1 MKTKIY
7 TFLVTGIM
15 FLAVPLSHA
24 QNILT
29 DGDFSTTTSI
39 GSYFIGYP
47 PANVWCTWQ
56 GGSAN
61 ATATVVDGV
70 CNYQIISPADLTY
83 EIQLVQ
89 AGFPLEQGHSYR
101 LSFDVKADANR
112 TFGVFL
118 GEDEG
123 NWTDL
128 LGYDRYS
135 QNATTDW
142 QTITLDFNASCVFA
156 YHKLSFE
163 LGTININMYFDNV
176 SLIDLGPYT
185 PSVGILG
192 TSVNGGWDVDVDM
205 LTTDGVNYTLSN
217 YPLTV
222 GHAKFRQDNVW
233 CANWGNNTF
242 PSGTGYQDGPDIPL
256 SNAGSYDI
264 SFNKQTGEYSFA
276 CVSNCSAY
284 IGIIGSA
291 VPPSFGLEPDVNM
304 STDDGI
310 IYTLKSYTLIDGGLK
325 FRQNDSWD
333 ISWGNTTFPTG
344 KAVAGAADI
353 PVTAGMYDVTF
364 NTQTLE
370 YSFTAPSIGILG
382 SALNGWDNDIDL
394 QTTDGINYT
403 LGEYSF
409 IDGAVKF
416 RTDNSWD
423 VNWGGYSFP
432 AGWAYLYGPDIQVQA
447 GTYKVAFNMVTG
459 EYSFTATTC
468 PIAGI
473 QCPYDQ
479 YWSSSPGVCGTNVYY
494 QPVTAAANCGGDGIS
509 VVQTAGLPSG
519 SLFPVGST
527 TNTFILTNASGN
539 TATCSFNVMVF
550 DWEPPLITD
559 VDAHIAPIWPPN
571 HKMICIKIDYNSSDN
586 CGIANCELSVSSNE
600 PVNDVHGNCVKQPDW
615 VILDNHHVLL
625 KADREGPGNG
635 REYTITITCT
645 DGSYNTSMQQVIVKI
660 PHDRKGPHDKKDF
673 ASESCTIEIVNQA
686 NGTSFTK
693 SENVNA
699 SVGNA
704 NFNEELPFNVNI
716 YPNPARDVLNVEIG
730 NSNSTK
736 VNILVADAYGRTVIN
751 KVVEQSDSGGINQI
765 QLSTSDLS
773 AGVYILKLTNGSETT
788 TTRFVKQ
795 K

>member
-7 TFLVTGIM
+7 TSLVLGIM
-15 FLAVPLSHA
+15 FLSGSISHA

-39 GSYFIGYP
+39 GAYYTGYP

-89 AGFPLEQGHSYR
+89 AGFLLEQGHSYR

-128 LGYDRYS
+128 LGYDRYT

-163 LGTININMYFDNV
+163 LGTINSSMYFDNV

-205 LTTDGVNYTLSN
+205 LTTDGVNYALSN

-222 GHAKFRQDNVW
+222 GHVKFRQDNAW
-233 CANWGNNTF
+233 CANWGNTTF
-242 PSGTGYQDGPDIPL
+242 PSGTGYQDGPDIPV

-304 STDDGI
+304 STNDGV

-364 NTQTLE
+364 NIQTLE

-382 SALNGWDNDIDL
+382 SALTGWDNDIDL

-409 IDGAVKF
+409 SDGAVKF

-447 GTYKVAFNMVTG
+447 GTYKVAFNRATG

-473 QCPYDQ
+473 QCPWGAYAM
-479 YWSSSPGVCGTNVYY
+479 SEPGVCGANVYY
-494 QPVTAAANCGGDGIS
+494 PEVVAAANCGGEGIK
-509 VVQTAGLPSG
+509 VIQTGGLPSG
-519 SLFPVGST
+519 SFFPVGTT
-527 TNTFILTNASGN
+527 TNTFQLTNASGN
-539 TATCSFNVMVF
+539 TATCGF
-550 DWEPPLITD
+550 DVYVYDGEPPVISGIEDQL
-559 VDAHIAPIWPPN
+559 APLWPPN
-571 HKMICIKIDYNSSDN
+571 HNMVPIYLNYSTSDN
-586 CGIANCELSVSSNE
+586 CSDAVNSYVYIWSNE
-600 PVNDVHGNCVKQPDW
+600 PDNGLGDGDKPTDW
-615 VILDNHHVLL
+615 EIIDSHNIKLR
-625 KADREGPGNG
+625 AERSATGNG
-635 REYTITITCT
+635 RTYTIYIVAY
-645 DGSYNTSMQQVIVKI
+645 DNSWNFTSKMVTVSV
-660 PHDRKGPHDKKDF
+660 PHDMKIKDLENLS
-673 ASESCTIEIVNQA
+673 ANGNQA
-686 NGTSFTK
+686 LSNAVNDNFIDGQSFK
-693 SENVNA
+693 
-699 SVGNA
+699 
-704 NFNEELPFNVNI
+704 VNI
-716 YPNPARDVLNVEIG
+716 YPNPVKELLNVEIG
-730 NSNSTK
+730 NSNTTK
-736 VNILVADAYGRTVIN
+736 VNLVVADAYGKTVIN
-751 KVVEQSDSGGINQI
+751 KVIEQSNNGNINHI
-765 QLSTSDLS
+765 QLSTSDLPV
-773 AGVYILKLTNGSETT
+773 GIYILQLNNGSEITIT
-788 TTRFVKQ
+788 KFVKQ